1 MKLRT
6 MLIGGSNS
14 VISHGYAV
22 NMVATCR
29 KAGVEIELAHD
40 FSVGNTTSGY
50 GLYRLKNAIDE
61 LKSMDL
67 LIVEYALNDEFIYA
81 LHPWN
86 LRHWARLYEGIL
98 RCAREINPIIIV
110 FSVILSTRIG
120 HFTDRIPAITS
131 GIAYLS
137 DWYGE
142 SYIDVNRLASERFG
156 YAVVRN
162 EQFYMP
168 GDSAHYLSP
177 TVTSVIGEMI
187 GEKLVETVARRR
199 EAAPRGLPAPVDPQ
213 NYAATTALSAT
224 DWAPRLGQAPTKL
237 HNWRFS
243 INSVDLARNKVAV
256 TIEDG
261 KLLGVE
267 YACVADS
274 GPLYI
279 EIGGSH
285 FRAGTMVGGV
295 QDGAY
300 KFLICWLPLE
310 FVYPDA
316 LLTPSS
322 GRTIIGMSG
331 QKPKDVKI
339 IKSNPRSNV
348 QFDRERLAD
357 INSCYISGILHS
369 GRCANVDIL

>member
-1 MKLRT
+1 MKLKT

-29 KAGVEIELAHD
+29 KAGVEIDLAHD
-40 FSVGNTTSGY
+40 YSVGNTTSGY
-50 GLYRLKNAIDE
+50 GLYRLKNALDE

-67 LIVEYALNDEFIYA
+67 LIVEYALNDEFIYT
-81 LHPWN
+81 LQPWD

-98 RCAREINPIIIV
+98 RFAREINPNIIV

-142 SYIDVNRLASERFG
+142 STIDVNRLASERFG

-187 GEKLVETVARRR
+187 GEKLVETVTRRR
-199 EAAPRGLPAPVDPQ
+199 EGPPRGLPGPVDPQ
-213 NYAATTALSAT
+213 NYAATTALRAT
-224 DWAPRLGQAPTKL
+224 DWAPALGQAPTKF

-243 INSVDLARNKVAV
+243 IDSVDLARNKVAV

-267 YACVADS
+267 YACVADT

-279 EIGGSH
+279 AMNGHH
-285 FRAGTMVGGV
+285 FRVGTMVGGV
-295 QDGAY
+295 QDGVY

-310 FVYPDA
+310 FIHRDA
-316 LLTPSS
+316 LLAPSQ
-322 GRTIIGMSG
+322 GQTRIVLSG
-331 QKPKDVKI
+331 QAPKDVSLECVNAAQQRATRARKTL
-339 IKSNPRSNV
+339 RS
-348 QFDRERLAD
+348 Q
-357 INSCYISGILHS
+357 
-369 GRCANVDIL
+369 